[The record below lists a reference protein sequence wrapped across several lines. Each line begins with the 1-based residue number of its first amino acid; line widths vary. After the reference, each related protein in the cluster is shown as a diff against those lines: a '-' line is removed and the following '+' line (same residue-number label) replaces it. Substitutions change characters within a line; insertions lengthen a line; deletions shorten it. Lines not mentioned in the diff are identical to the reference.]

1 MMARIFPQL
10 KSARI
15 SHAWAGWVAY
25 TFDKLPH
32 LGKHNGVYYCMGY
45 CGQGVPLATYY
56 GKRIGQQMLGLAEG
70 RTALDGLKFA
80 SRPYYFGVPWFLA
93 PSVLA
98 FRLMDAAGW

>member
-1 MMARIFPQL
+1 MPSRAITITIMRTAFTAAFAATPRCMTPV
-10 KSARI
+10 S
-15 SHAWAGWVAY
+15 Y
-25 TFDKLPH
+25 TH
-32 LGKHNGVYYCMGY
+32 LY

-56 GKRIGQQMLGLAEG
+56 GKRIGQQMLGLPEG
-70 RTALDGLKFA
+70 RTALDGVKFA